1 METDWILDEIA
12 TGLQKLYLL
21 SLDRTP
27 AAELLAGTAQS
38 WLEVLTTGRVWE
50 QARDTKRIRQA
61 FVTLATTRESWP
73 APRHFFD
80 ALPHVVVDLVAIEKE
95 FRPAH
100 PETVAKARAEM
111 EAFFREVDARE
122 AKAAAEPK
130 PEREGPPIAAVEAE
144 LREHYASSGKMAA
157 AGPDA

>member
-1 METDWILDEIA
+1 MA

-27 AAELLAGTAQS
+27 AAELLAGTAQA

-50 QARDTKRIRQA
+50 RERDTPRIRQA
-61 FVTLATTRESWP
+61 FVTMATTRETWP

-80 ALPHVVVDLVAIEKE
+80 ALPHIVVNLAAIEKE
-95 FRPAH
+95 FRPAN

-111 EAFFREVDARE
+111 EAFLREVDARE
-122 AKAAAEPK
+122 AKAAAAPK
-130 PEREGPPIAAVEAE
+130 PEREGPPLSAIEAD
-144 LREHYASSGKMAA
+144 LQAHYASTGKMAA